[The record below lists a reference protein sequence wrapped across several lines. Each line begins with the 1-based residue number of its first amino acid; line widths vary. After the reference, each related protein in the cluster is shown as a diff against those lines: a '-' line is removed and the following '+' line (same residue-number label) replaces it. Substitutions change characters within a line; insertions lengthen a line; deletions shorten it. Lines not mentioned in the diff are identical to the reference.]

1 MGLYLPGA
9 GMSLRSRLRRLERQK
24 QAEDNRPPGDGE
36 MRDAALTGQG
46 RPLVLSLVDQF
57 AAYAVELRDATHG
70 FCPLP
75 GGHP

>member
-1 MGLYLPGA
+1 
-9 GMSLRSRLRRLERQK
+9 MSLRSRLRRLERQK

-57 AAYAVELRDATHG
+57 KAYAQELHALTRGTGA
-70 FCPLP
+70 P
-75 GGHP
+75 